1 MRVGERHRFD
11 LAPAG
16 PRAKR
21 PGAREAPDDILG
33 LKFLSFKLVR
43 RDILGLK

>member
-21 PGAREAPDDILG
+21 RAREAPDDILG